1 MTVTGVTICHTSIIL
16 KEKKNIIRM
25 KKRIVMAQIVYN
37 TLYNCNLSKVSITV
51 ICLYFILS
59 HFLFYIITLVYN
71 IFDL

>member
-59 HFLFYIITLVYN
+59 HFLFYINYFSIQYL
-71 IFDL
+71 

>member
-59 HFLFYIITLVYN
+59 HFLFYIITLVSN
-71 IFDL
+71 IFEL